1 MQPDRHVPAAS
12 CRRYRRSHTQEVA
25 HRIAG
30 SRQRVDNLIDSA
42 VAGMLG
48 LAALIWAGV
57 MSNVDAL
64 GLVDSN
70 VMATLVSV

>member
-1 MQPDRHVPAAS
+1 
-12 CRRYRRSHTQEVA
+12 VA